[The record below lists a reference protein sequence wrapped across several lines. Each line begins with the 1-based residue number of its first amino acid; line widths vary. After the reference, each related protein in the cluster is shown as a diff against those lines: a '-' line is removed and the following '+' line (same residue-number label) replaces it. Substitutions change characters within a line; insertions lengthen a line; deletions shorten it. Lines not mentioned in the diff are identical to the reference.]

1 VAAFAP
7 PAAVAHPSCTFTV
20 TAIDN
25 AGNRNDAVEYVV
37 NSTAVEATSGA
48 TVPATLAL
56 SPRRTS
62 APSASWPARAPSEC

>member
-48 TVPATLAL
+48 TVPATPAL
-56 SPRRTS
+56 
-62 APSASWPARAPSEC
+62 